1 MVWLFCWPT
10 SSGTGLVVAESVSVV
25 PSAMGMTPAVAG
37 LVVRTIGPPVGAAV
51 GSGGTRMLLVSV
63 IELTSDASD
72 WLCWRPAASVQW
84 DVSVIRLNCGNA
96 GSCSVV
102 AEAKLPAP
110 YQTLMAWVTVSELS
124 PACTR
129 AQSIQSVASPSQA
142 SG

>member
-72 WLCWRPAASVQW
+72 WLCGMPAASVQV
-84 DVSVIRLNCGNA
+84 DVSVDRKSTRLN
-96 GSCSVV
+96 SSHV
-102 AEAKLPAP
+102 KIS
-110 YQTLMAWVTVSELS
+110 Y
-124 PACTR
+124 
-129 AQSIQSVASPSQA
+129 
-142 SG
+142 